1 MNRETLQ
8 PDRLLTSDPMPVVPS
23 DAESNIQKIR
33 TVKLDP
39 KKSGWQAVRFRI
51 SSSEPSSD
59 SALLTDNTISTCNS
73 IRPPLEPANNG
84 CMKARTQA
92 ESICRLYASSS
103 KSETSSE
110 SSSSQPI
117 VTFSTVKFHTHAV
130 ILGDNP
136 SVSVGPPLAM
146 GWKAVHSDSLDM
158 EEYETSRPPRRQ
170 KRDLIIPKNMRV
182 SWLRDEGYARS
193 ELAEVEDE
201 IKMIKKYRKTNA
213 HKGLWEKVRE
223 SMRSNDRSAQVV
235 VKKVDDTHAK
245 RRRRSTKDLMLR
257 PSRSRDGL
265 SAATA

>member
-1 MNRETLQ
+1 MNRETLL
-8 PDRLLTSDPMPVVPS
+8 PDRLLTSDPMLVVPS
-23 DAESNIQKIR
+23 DAETNIQKKIR

-39 KKSGWQAVRFRI
+39 KKSGWQAVRLRI
-51 SSSEPSSD
+51 SSSEPPSD
-59 SALLTDNTISTCNS
+59 DSTLFLDNTISTCNS
-73 IRPPLEPANNG
+73 IRPPLEQACDG

-92 ESICRLYASSS
+92 ESICRLYTQSIR
-103 KSETSSE
+103 SETSSE
-110 SSSSQPI
+110 SSSSLPI
-117 VTFSTVKFHTHAV
+117 VTFSTVEFHTHAV

-146 GWKAVHSDSLDM
+146 GWNAVQSDSLDL

-170 KRDLIIPKNMRV
+170 KRDLIIPRNMRV

-193 ELAEVEDE
+193 ELAEVEDD

-213 HKGLWEKVRE
+213 HKGVWEKVRE

-235 VKKVDDTHAK
+235 VTQVDDASVK

-257 PSRSRDGL
+257 PSRSIPTS
-265 SAATA
+265 SA